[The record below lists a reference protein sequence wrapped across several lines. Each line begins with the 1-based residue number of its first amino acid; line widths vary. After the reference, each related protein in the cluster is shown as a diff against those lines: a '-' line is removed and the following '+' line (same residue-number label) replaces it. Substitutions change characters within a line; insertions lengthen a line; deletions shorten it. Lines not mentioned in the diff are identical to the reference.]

1 MAENNIVICSNCG
14 AEFDMH
20 EAKCPFCGHINPLGA
35 EEQYMQKMQDI
46 KSDLAHVDDDQVEE
60 IKKEA
65 KKSVKI
71 VLITLI
77 VIAAVI
83 AVLAIIFAIDKKLS
97 SSRTYGGIKLYEDDL
112 VKAGKWNDENLQL
125 LEDMYAKKDI
135 DGLCAFLG
143 ELQASGEYGAF
154 YSWDH
159 SFLVSQ
165 IYDMRFWIKYLDEN
179 GTKDT
184 LALHGVMFDLLYIYN
199 GDHNGTNMRE
209 EDKDILMEEFDV
221 QLKKLSGRYG
231 ITKEVLDDMIEKC
244 TPDGYVN
251 PQLVSDYC
259 DEHKEIFE

>member
-71 VLITLI
+71 VLITLL
-77 VIAAVI
+77 VLAVI
-83 AVLAIIFAIDKKLS
+83 IVVLMVIFAVDRKVS
-97 SSRTYGGIKLYEDDL
+97 STYGGIKLYEDDL
-112 VKAGKWNDENLQL
+112 VKAGKWNDEHLQQ
-125 LEDMYAKKDI
+125 LEEMYDNKDI
-135 DGLCAFLG
+135 DGLCAFFG
-143 ELQASGEYGAF
+143 ELQASGDYGAF

-165 IYDMRFWIKYLDEN
+165 IYDIRFWVKYLEEN
-179 GTKDT
+179 GTSDSM
-184 LALHGVMFDLLYIYN
+184 ALHGVLFDLLYIYN
-199 GDHNGTNMRE
+199 GDYNGTNMRE
-209 EDKDILMEEFDV
+209 EDKAILMDEFGT
-221 QLKKLSGRYG
+221 QIGKLSSSCG
-231 ITKEVLDDMIEKC
+231 ITMEVLEDMAEKC

-259 DEHKEIFE
+259 DEHKELFK